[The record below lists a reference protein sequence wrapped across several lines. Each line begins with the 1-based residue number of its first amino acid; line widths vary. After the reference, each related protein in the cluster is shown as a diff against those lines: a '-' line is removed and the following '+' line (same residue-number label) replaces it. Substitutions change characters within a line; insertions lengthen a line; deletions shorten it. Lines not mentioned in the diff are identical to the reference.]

1 MKVVYG
7 HTDSIYVQIDS
18 LEKAQKTVDYLN
30 KEVRKIFPNVLGLEE
45 HPVTLEFEKYF
56 KSLGVGATKNRN
68 AGLIT
73 WKDGEYL
80 DEDEFFMTGF
90 TAKRIS
96 ETKLAKDVQITTLKM
111 WVEGKT
117 KKEILDYLQE
127 KYNNVLNGDIDIN
140 EIIKRSSYKEE
151 RFHVHCTNCKQTYHL
166 FDKKPL
172 SSGEHQHSFTG
183 VTKTGKY
190 WKSNGKRVSFG
201 SQIMGAYYYHH
212 LTGKELTDSFLFLK
226 IEPQEKMIIHPLTG
240 NYIRP
245 NFIAGLIEKDFEGFT
260 PDWEHYANVV
270 VKKAEPI
277 FTAMGWESN
286 DISKDL
292 TQRTLDEWW

>member
-18 LEKAQKTVDYLN
+18 LEKAQETVNYLN
-30 KEVRKIFPNVLGLEE
+30 EEVRKIFPNVLGLEE

-201 SQIMGAYYYHH
+201 SQIMGAYYY
-212 LTGKELTDSFLFLK
+212 
-226 IEPQEKMIIHPLTG
+226 
-240 NYIRP
+240 RP
-245 NFIAGLIEKDFEGFT
+245 NFIAGIVEKDFEGFT